1 MANTRSAEKNIRKTK
16 VRTLRN
22 QAGKSRV
29 RTFRKR
35 VISAIEKGD
44 LKLAEQ
50 ELSLFSSVADKA
62 GKVSL
67 LHKNTVNRLKSRMA
81 LRLKKAAAAP
91 AAN

>member
-16 VRTLRN
+16 ARTLRN

-35 VISAIEKGD
+35 VAAAIEKGD

-50 ELSLFSSVADKA
+50 ELSKFASVADKA
-62 GKVSL
+62 SKTKL
-67 LHKNTVNRLKSRMA
+67 LHKNAANRLKSRMA
-81 LRLKKAAAAP
+81 LKLKKAATAA
-91 AAN
+91 AK